1 MNHFILFLIGLL
13 FFSSHS
19 LNDLDK
25 NMRIISIPE
34 YKDQLKG
41 FWLGQ
46 CIANMTGLV
55 TEMDKI
61 GNIGEIKT
69 GKFYTSNDWGK
80 LDEPNIFSPNQISE
94 YSETIDF
101 VFEQDGVWPADDDTD
116 IEYMYQDLLLKN
128 KTSFLTPTQIR
139 SGWIK
144 HIKIEEE
151 NFLWVSNQKAFD
163 LMKEGVLP
171 PETSDPNLN
180 EHYEMI
186 DAQLTTEIFGFLA
199 PSRPDIALKMAE
211 LPILTTARYDAK
223 WISQFYVSMYSLA
236 TTIDT
241 KKDIKY
247 NILTI
252 ADKSR
257 YLLPE
262 TSYSSKM
269 YDYVKGQYL
278 EGKSWEEARDNVYER
293 YQVESKDGYNITS
306 KKLYCNGCFAAGIN
320 FAASLISLFWG
331 EGHLKRTIKIGT
343 LTGWYSDNPTS
354 TWGGLIGFIIGKKG
368 VEKEFNRKF
377 SEKYFIHRTR
387 QNFDYEVD
395 DFDNMA
401 NNAIKIITNMV
412 KNEINGRFDQENQL
426 WYIPQVD
433 QIK

>member
-25 NMRIISIPE
+25 NMRIISIQK

-331 EGHLKRTIKIGT
+331 EGNLKRTIKIGT
-343 LTGWYSDNPTS
+343 LTGWDSDNPTS